1 MILERKK
8 KNKTSKDEE
17 GIISAFLKG
26 QNNEQ
31 VKESR
36 INEICGEVLGMKE
49 KKKTFRVRILNVY
62 IKEGKMET
70 RRKNISKMKNEAK
83 EMKVD
88 E

>member
-49 KKKTFRVRILNVY
+49 KKKKHL
-62 IKEGKMET
+62 E
-70 RRKNISKMKNEAK
+70 
-83 EMKVD
+83 
-88 E
+88 